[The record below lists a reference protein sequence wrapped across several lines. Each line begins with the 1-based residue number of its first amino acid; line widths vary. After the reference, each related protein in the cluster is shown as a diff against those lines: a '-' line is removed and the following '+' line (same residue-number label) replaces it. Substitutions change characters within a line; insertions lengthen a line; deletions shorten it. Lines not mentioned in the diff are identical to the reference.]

1 MISRNDGPPGKR
13 RWWPGILAVLVVAG
27 LVIFYFIY
35 KPDLKQ
41 IHTQIAGNH
50 WLVVFLLVAILPIFG
65 FSIAITYVVVGAK
78 FGAGWG
84 LVVIALASVI
94 HLIGSHWIATSFLRK
109 RIEAFIAKRK
119 YKLPHVPDGENVSV
133 SLMTAIIPGL
143 PYFVRNYLL
152 ALAGIPLKTYFWI
165 CLPVYVFRS
174 LLTILAA
181 DYFGDGFTA
190 KKFVFLGGV
199 FLVKVAICAYIIK
212 RLRDRSA
219 KTKKR
224 EPLHSK
230 RDLTM

>member
-1 MISRNDGPPGKR
+1 MTASKEFPSRKK
-13 RWWPGILAVLVVAG
+13 RWWAIALAITLVAG
-27 LVIFYFIY
+27 LAILYFVF

-41 IHTQIAGNH
+41 IHAQIMGYH

-65 FSIAITYVVVGAK
+65 FSIVIGYAIVGAK
-78 FGAGWG
+78 FGIGWG
-84 LVVIALASVI
+84 LLVIALASVV
-94 HLIGSHWIATSFLRK
+94 HLLGSHWIATSFLRK
-109 RIEAFIAKRK
+109 RIEGFIARRK
-119 YKLPHVPDGENVSV
+119 YKLPHVPGGENISI

-152 ALAGIPLKTYFWI
+152 ALAGIPLKTYFWV

-181 DYFGDGFTA
+181 DYFGDGFTT

-212 RLRDRSA
+212 RLRA
-219 KTKKR
+219 KSGKAKKLK
-224 EPLHSK
+224 P
-230 RDLTM
+230 